1 MKICNNCGNQIDD
14 SIKFCTYCGAACSEI
29 GGNAENT
36 VNANQGTET
45 TGYPPQGYV
54 NPGYPPQGYENQ
66 GYVNPG
72 YPSQGYANQGYTN
85 PGAPAQGYANPGYPP
100 QGYQNQ
106 GYANPPMQKVKKP
119 RKPLDK
125 KTITIIA
132 IACGVVILGLAAYF
146 IFFGGKLTKGKAKKV
161 ANEYIETI
169 EDKDVMEL
177 IDKTV
182 PKALVKD
189 VLKDISREYDEDLDY
204 DDLMEEL
211 EDGLDYYE
219 DELDEVDIKFSDLKI
234 GDVTRFDLKKYIG
247 KMEKQIEKMTG
258 EKLDLLGEIEES
270 TDGELTLKEI
280 EEKLEELLDD
290 YGLDIKDIY
299 IVDCSFEV
307 KVEFDGEELEFD
319 SDEIFSDHLIMYKY
333 EGEWYVVPSAVI
345 EGTVAPAFIRYMDK
359 SAKANDISSAKT
371 IRTAVEITMT
381 SERAYEEMTC
391 EHNDE
396 MIYVT
401 QSGLGVL
408 SPEIADDIMSNL
420 GGKIPEVKYTD
431 NGAESFAF
439 TVSSGGIIRVY
450 TVDDSGDYWEL
461 TPELDW
467 EYD

>member
-14 SIKFCTYCGAACSEI
+14 STKFCTYCGAACSEI

-106 GYANPPMQKVKKP
+106 GYANPPAQKVKKP

-211 EDGLDYYE
+211 EDELDYYE
-219 DELDEVDIKFSDLKI
+219 DELDEIDIKFSDLKI

-359 SAKANDISSAKT
+359 SAKANDISSART
-371 IRTAVEITMT
+371 IKTAVETTMT